1 METTT
6 PGDSAMQS
14 PSASTTAD
22 PCCAAHPAP
31 APPPAPTETQVV
43 TRLKALADETR
54 LRMLALLIE
63 HSAPLCV
70 CEITPHFALSQPT
83 VSHHL
88 RLLREAE
95 LIRGEKHSTWMYYSA
110 TDEGRRCMSL
120 ISDFV

>member
-6 PGDSAMQS
+6 TGDAAVQS
-14 PSASTTAD
+14 PSPSAAAD
-22 PCCAAHPAP
+22 PCCVANPTP
-31 APPPAPTETQVV
+31 SPAPTETQVV

-63 HSAPLCV
+63 HGAPLCV

-88 RLLREAE
+88 RLLREAD
-95 LIRGEKHSTWMYYSA
+95 LIRGEKHGTWMYYSA
-110 TDEGRRCMSL
+110 TAEGRRCMSL

>member
-14 PSASTTAD
+14 PSASTRAD

-54 LRMLALLIE
+54 LRMLALLIQQGT
-63 HSAPLCV
+63 PLCV
-70 CEITPHFALSQPT
+70 CEITPRFNLSQPT
-83 VSHHL
+83 ISHHL
-88 RLLREAE
+88 RLLREAA
-95 LIRGEKHSTWMYYSA
+95 LVRGEKHGTWMYYSA
-110 TDEGRRCMSL
+110 TEEGQRCMSL
-120 ISDFV
+120 ISGLG